1 MMKTVNS
8 LMQDEKSHLAP
19 FASLSCESKGRK
31 HEIKDSAHRTPFQR
45 DRDRIVHSTAFRRLE
60 YKTQVFVNHEADYYR
75 TRLTHTIEVAQI
87 GRSMAKSLRLNE
99 DLTEAIALAHDIGHT
114 PFGHAGERAL
124 HDLMEKHGGFEHN
137 SQSLRVVDYLEERYA
152 EYRGLNLTWE
162 VREGII
168 KHHTSYDNPDKSL
181 LKDFLPGKSS
191 SLEAQ
196 IVNIADEIA
205 YNNHDIDDG
214 LESDLIKIEELL
226 DIPLFKECFDRCRK
240 KVRNEKILRF
250 EIVRELIGAQ
260 INDAI
265 VSSINRINE
274 KNIKSLDD
282 VRNSEILIDYS
293 PEMKKKNIEL
303 KKYLYENLYKNYKV
317 LKMQHKAERYIEKLF
332 RAYEEDIRQ
341 LPPKFFDEVKSQG
354 EKRVI
359 ADYIAG
365 MTDRYAQDE
374 YGRLFLPYER
384 M

>member
-1 MMKTVNS
+1 MKTVNQ
-8 LMQDEKSHLAP
+8 LMQDEKNHLASY
-19 FASLSCESKGRK
+19 ASLSSNSRGRK
-31 HEIKDSAHRTPFQR
+31 YDIKESSHRTAFQR
-45 DRDRIVHSTAFRRLE
+45 DRDRIVHSSAFRRLE

-87 GRSMAKSLRLNE
+87 SRSMAKSLRVNE

-124 HDLMEKHGGFEHN
+124 HELMEKYGGFEHN
-137 SQSLRVVDYLEERYA
+137 SQSLRVVDYLEERYS

-196 IVNIADEIA
+196 IVNVADEIA

-226 DIPLFKECFDRCRK
+226 EIPLFRECYEKSRK
-240 KVRNEKILRF
+240 KTKNDKILRL

-265 VSSINRINE
+265 VSSINRIKE
-274 KNIKSLDD
+274 KGVSSLDD
-282 VRNSEILIDYS
+282 VRNGGIMVDYS
-293 PEMKKKNIEL
+293 HEMKKKNLEL
-303 KKYLYENLYKNYKV
+303 KKYLYEKLYKNYKV

-332 RAYEEDIRQ
+332 KAYEEDIRQ
-341 LPPKFFDEVKSQG
+341 LPPKFFSEVSSQG

-374 YGRLFLPYER
+374 FARLFLPYER

>member
-1 MMKTVNS
+1 MKTVNS
-8 LMQDEKSHLAP
+8 LMQDEKNHLAP
-19 FASLSCESKGRK
+19 YASLSCESKGRK
-31 HEIKDSAHRTPFQR
+31 HEIKESAHRTPFQR

-137 SQSLRVVDYLEERYA
+137 SQSLRVVDYLEERYP

-196 IVNIADEIA
+196 IVNVADEIA

-214 LESDLIKIEELL
+214 LESDLIKIEELIE
-226 DIPLFKECFDRCRK
+226 IPLFKECYEKSRK
-240 KVRNEKILRF
+240 KTKNEKIIRF
-250 EIVRELIGAQ
+250 EIVRELIGSQ
-260 INDAI
+260 INDVI
-265 VSSINRINE
+265 VSSIERMRERKIN
-274 KNIKSLDD
+274 SLDD
-282 VRNSEILIDYS
+282 VRSSGILIDYS

-303 KKYLYENLYKNYKV
+303 KRYLYENLYKNYKV

>member
-1 MMKTVNS
+1 
-8 LMQDEKSHLAP
+8 MQDEEKHLST
-19 FASLSCESKGRK
+19 FACLSSKSKGRK
-31 HEIKDSAHRTPFQR
+31 VEIKESAHRTAFQR

-87 GRSMAKSLRLNE
+87 GRSMAKSLRVNE

-114 PFGHAGERAL
+114 PFGHAGERSL

-137 SQSLRVVDYLEERYA
+137 SQSLRVVDYLEERYPD
-152 EYRGLNLTWE
+152 YRGLNLTWE
-162 VREGII
+162 TREGII

-181 LKDFLPGKSS
+181 LRDFLPGKSAS
-191 SLEAQ
+191 VEAQ
-196 IVNIADEIA
+196 IVNVADEIA

-214 LESDLIKIEELL
+214 IESDLIKIEELME
-226 DIPLFKECFDRCRK
+226 IPLFKECYEKSRK
-240 KVRNEKILRF
+240 RTKNEKLIRF

-265 VSSINRINE
+265 VTSINRLKENKIE
-274 KNIKSLDD
+274 TLED
-282 VRNSEILIDYS
+282 VRESRTLIDYS
-293 PEMKKKNIEL
+293 SEMKHKNAEL
-303 KKYLYENLYKNYKV
+303 KKYLYLNLYQNYKV

-332 RAYEEDIRQ
+332 HAYESDIRQ
-341 LPPKFFDEVKSQG
+341 LPPKFFAEVATQG

-374 YGRLFLPYER
+374 YARLFLPYER

>member
-1 MMKTVNS
+1 MKTVNQ
-8 LMQDEKSHLAP
+8 LMQDEESHLSP
-19 FASLSCESKGRK
+19 FACLSSKSRGRK
-31 HEIKDSAHRTPFQR
+31 VEIKESAHRTAFQR

-87 GRSMAKSLRLNE
+87 GRSMAKSLRVNE

-114 PFGHAGERAL
+114 PFGHAGERSL
-124 HDLMEKHGGFEHN
+124 HELMEKHGGFEHN
-137 SQSLRVVDYLEERYA
+137 SQSLRVVDYLEERYPD
-152 EYRGLNLTWE
+152 YRGLNLTWE

-191 SLEAQ
+191 SVEAQ
-196 IVNIADEIA
+196 IVNVADEIA

-214 LESDLIKIEELL
+214 LESDLIKIEELM
-226 DIPLFKECFDRCRK
+226 DIPLFKECYEKSRK
-240 KVRNEKILRF
+240 KTKNDKLMRF

-260 INDAI
+260 INDVI
-265 VSSINRINE
+265 VASINRIKENKIETNE
-274 KNIKSLDD
+274 D
-282 VRNSEILIDYS
+282 VRNSKTLIDYS
-293 PEMKKKNIEL
+293 PEMKEKNGQL
-303 KKYLYENLYKNYKV
+303 KKYLYINLYQNFKV

-332 RAYEEDIRQ
+332 HAYEEDIRQ
-341 LPPKFFDEVKSQG
+341 LPPKFFSEVKSQG

-374 YGRLFLPYER
+374 FARLFLPYER

>member
-1 MMKTVNS
+1 MKTVNQ
-8 LMQDEKSHLAP
+8 LMQDEESHLSP
-19 FASLSCESKGRK
+19 FACLSSKSRGRK
-31 HEIKDSAHRTPFQR
+31 VEIKESAHRTAFQR

-87 GRSMAKSLRLNE
+87 GRSMAKSLRVNE

-114 PFGHAGERAL
+114 PFGHAGERSL
-124 HDLMEKHGGFEHN
+124 HELMEKHGGFEHN
-137 SQSLRVVDYLEERYA
+137 SQSLRVVDYLEERYPD
-152 EYRGLNLTWE
+152 YRGLNLTWE

-191 SLEAQ
+191 SVEAQ
-196 IVNIADEIA
+196 IVNVADEIA

-214 LESDLIKIEELL
+214 LESDLIKIEELM
-226 DIPLFKECFDRCRK
+226 DIPLFKECYEKSRK
-240 KVRNEKILRF
+240 KTKNDKLMRF

-260 INDAI
+260 INDVI
-265 VSSINRINE
+265 VASINRIKENKIETNE
-274 KNIKSLDD
+274 D
-282 VRNSEILIDYS
+282 VRNSKTLIDYS
-293 PEMKKKNIEL
+293 PEMKEKNGQL
-303 KKYLYENLYKNYKV
+303 KKYLYINLYQNFKV

-332 RAYEEDIRQ
+332 HAYEEDIRQ
-341 LPPKFFDEVKSQG
+341 IPPKFFSEVKSQG

-374 YGRLFLPYER
+374 FARLFLPYER

>member
-1 MMKTVNS
+1 
-8 LMQDEKSHLAP
+8 MQDEENYLCH
-19 FASLSCESKGRK
+19 FASLSSKSKGRK
-31 HEIKDSAHRTPFQR
+31 VEIKESVHRTAFQR

-87 GRSMAKSLRLNE
+87 SRSMAKSLRVNE

-114 PFGHAGERAL
+114 PFGHAGEKAL
-124 HDLMEKHGGFEHN
+124 HKLMEKHGGFEHN
-137 SQSLRVVDYLEERYA
+137 SQSLRVVDYLEERYPD
-152 EYRGLNLTWE
+152 YKGLNLTWE

-168 KHHTSYDNPDKSL
+168 KHYTSYDNPDKSF
-181 LKDFLPGKSS
+181 LKDFLPNKSAS
-191 SLEAQ
+191 IEAQ

-214 LESDLIKIEELL
+214 LESDLLKIEDLVE
-226 DIPLFKECFDRCRK
+226 IPLFKECYEKSK
-240 KVRNEKILRF
+240 KKTKNDKLIRF

-265 VSSINRINE
+265 VASINRIKENKIE
-274 KNIKSLDD
+274 TLDD
-282 VRNSEILIDYS
+282 VRNSKILIDYS
-293 PEMKKKNIEL
+293 PEMKEKNAQL
-303 KKYLYENLYKNYKV
+303 KKHLYQYLYQNFKV
-317 LKMQHKAERYIEKLF
+317 LKMQYKAERYIEKLF
-332 RAYEEDIRQ
+332 HAYEEDIRQ
-341 LPPKFFDEVKSQG
+341 LPPKFYSEISSQG

-359 ADYIAG
+359 SDYIAG

-374 YGRLFLPYER
+374 FSRLFLPYER

>member
-1 MMKTVNS
+1 MKTVNS

-303 KKYLYENLYKNYKV
+303 KKHLYENLYKNYKV